1 MEEEN
6 RLESSSSVEPEV
18 EPFSQINYASVPD
31 TVAPVEQPWE
41 QQEESNKDD
50 ITELTGTIRGLA
62 ISSDEEE
69 GNGNHE
75 QDDEPLSTG
84 ENSQCNLYQ
93 PAIFSAIDSDGDG
106 SDEAQE
112 WRLTS

>member
-1 MEEEN
+1 MKAITDKVLRGKSRVQNGSLHLSREPNGWGIICSNFKMEEEN

-50 ITELTGTIRGLA
+50 ITELTGYDSGA
-62 ISSDEEE
+62 
-69 GNGNHE
+69 
-75 QDDEPLSTG
+75 
-84 ENSQCNLYQ
+84 CNQ
-93 PAIFSAIDSDGDG
+93 F
-106 SDEAQE
+106 
-112 WRLTS
+112 